1 MSSSSALRRR
11 RAWAAADKP
20 PASPPM
26 ITSRCLAMFTAP
38 ACHSTAA
45 AAPVRAALRTHRHR
59 RCGGFPRSAGGQE
72 RPRSASSQAARDPK
86 PAASTAARPPRS
98 TITATPITSA
108 PASCSASAAVSGLL
122 PGVEA
127 SSATSTGR
135 PPASDVRTLDPALQA
150 VRLAG
155 LADDA
160 GVQEPLARGGCV
172 QHRGRHRVG
181 AQGEAADDVVAQVA
195 GELPH
200 HPAHQ
205 RRALVVQR
213 QPAHV
218 DVPVRLPARGEGD
231 PPVHHGELDD
241 ELQQPVTVGEGGGSG
256 RHALDPTEGQA
267 SGMAHRNRLLA
278 AAGPP
283 AAAAVG
289 TLATEPGRGGF
300 RQLDKPAWYPPTQ
313 TFGIVWT
320 GLYTALGW
328 AAGEVLSRDPARR
341 RAFARA
347 YAANLVLN
355 AGWTPLFFRAH
366 RPWAAAVES
375 AVLTASTVDLVR
387 RAAPVSRPAAAALVP
402 YAAWTAFATA
412 LTGAIARRNPRHGS

>member
-1 MSSSSALRRR
+1 MSSSSALRGR
-11 RAWAAADKP
+11 RAGAAADKP

-59 RCGGFPRSAGGQE
+59 RCGRFTRSAGSGE
-72 RPRSASSQAARDPK
+72 AEIRELEGRPVLEAG
-86 PAASTAARPPRS
+86 
-98 TITATPITSA
+98 
-108 PASCSASAAVSGLL
+108 GLDR
-122 PGVEA
+122 GA
-127 SSATSTGR
+127 SSAVHDHRDPDHLGAGVLQRLRRGQRTAAGR
-135 PPASDVRTLDPALQA
+135 RDVLDDEHRPVLAVRTLDPPLQA

-205 RRALVVQR
+205 RRALVVQG

-283 AAAAVG
+283 AAAAAAAVG
-289 TLATEPGRGGF
+289 TLATEPGSGWF
-300 RQLDKPAWYPPTQ
+300 RRLDKPAWYPPAQ

-341 RAFARA
+341 GAFARA
-347 YAANLVLN
+347 SAANLVLN

-402 YAAWTAFATA
+402 YAVWTAFAAAPTV
-412 LTGAIARRNPRHGS
+412 AIARRNPRHGS